1 MVAKKC
7 SRKLRLPMKNDYEI
21 REKHWEISKMTYR
34 GNVRGAT
41 YLEKLKG
48 SLTVTR

>member
-1 MVAKKC
+1 MVTKKRC
-7 SRKLRLPMKNDYEI
+7 RKLRVPMKNDYKV

-34 GNVRGAT
+34 GNARGTT